1 MHLIT
6 IIGKSI
12 LLLLSDVKMSE
23 DDRETPNVNGKK
35 PNGGVTQDVEVFAF
49 FKDTEKVYKL

>member
-1 MHLIT
+1 
-6 IIGKSI
+6 
-12 LLLLSDVKMSE
+12 MSE

-49 FKDTEKVYKL
+49 FKDTEKVYKFKKFLTPVTEKNMDIF